1 MKYLDS
7 IKKTLKNFRGFIFSQ
22 KSKSSLGTLYGYNDI
37 PLRLFIDVANTSNV
51 MLLIKSGT
59 STIDECVEEWESIIK
74 RNSLENQNFEYQTY
88 FSLIQSYGL
97 LISDYTEIKLM
108 LMKAS
113 IVIDRDMIE
122 RLRKKGYAISLS
134 NSEAYEADLIRAIK
148 RSENLITK
156 ITMKK
161 NELEAEQNQVGGS
174 KEEKGYDE
182 IIANLEFGLGWSVR
196 DDITLSKYNSLKK
209 LVKKKNSVKS
219 K

>member
-1 MKYLDS
+1 
-7 IKKTLKNFRGFIFSQ
+7 
-22 KSKSSLGTLYGYNDI
+22 
-37 PLRLFIDVANTSNV
+37 
-51 MLLIKSGT
+51 
-59 STIDECVEEWESIIK
+59 
-74 RNSLENQNFEYQTY
+74 
-88 FSLIQSYGL
+88 
-97 LISDYTEIKLM
+97 
-108 LMKAS
+108 MKAS

-161 NELEAEQNQVGGS
+161 NELEAEQKTTGS
-174 KEEKGYDE
+174 KEEKGFDE

-196 DDITLSKYNSLKK
+196 DDITLSKYNALKK

>member
-51 MLLIKSGT
+51 QLLLKSG
-59 STIDECVEEWESIIK
+59 SATIDECVEQWESIIK
-74 RNSLENQNFEYQTY
+74 RNSLENQNFEYQSY
-88 FSLIQSYGL
+88 FSLIQAYGL
-97 LISDYTEIKLM
+97 LISEYTQIKLM

-113 IVIDRDMIE
+113 IVIDRDMID

-161 NELEAEQNQVGGS
+161 NELEAEQNQGGGS
-174 KEEKGYDE
+174 REEKGYDE

-196 DDITLSKYNSLKK
+196 DDITLSKYNALKK
-209 LVKKKNSVKS
+209 LVKKKNSK

>member
-51 MLLIKSGT
+51 QLLLKSG
-59 STIDECVEEWESIIK
+59 SATIDECVEQWESIIK
-74 RNSLENQNFEYQTY
+74 RNSLENQNFEYQSY

-97 LISDYTEIKLM
+97 LLSEYVEVKLM
-108 LMKAS
+108 LLKAS
-113 IVIDRDMIE
+113 IISDIDM
-122 RLRKKGYAISLS
+122 
-134 NSEAYEADLIRAIK
+134 DLILDLKKRGYSIRPEFYNEDLIKAIR
-148 RSENLITK
+148 RSENLVTK

-174 KEEKGYDE
+174 REEKGFDE

-196 DDITLSKYNSLKK
+196 DDITLSKYNALKK
-209 LVKKKNSVKS
+209 LVKKKNSK